1 MKCLRI
7 PNSAHFREV
16 TEIEHALKL
25 HKKILQENFESTFKP
40 DFQEEF
46 EDNDG
51 NLYSRK
57 QYIDMKRQGLI

>member
-1 MKCLRI
+1 MKCLGI
-7 PNSAHFREV
+7 PNTIHFKDV
-16 TEIEHALKL
+16 TEIEHALRL
-25 HKKILQENFESTFKP
+25 HKKILTENFESTFKP

-46 EDNDG
+46 EDGDG

>member
-7 PNSAHFREV
+7 PNTSHFKDV

-25 HKKILQENFESTFKP
+25 NKKLIQQNLEGNFKP

-46 EDNDG
+46 EDNEG

>member
-7 PNSAHFREV
+7 PNTSHFKDV
-16 TEIEHALKL
+16 TEIKHALEL
-25 HKKILQENFESTFKP
+25 HKKILQQNFQETFKP

>member
-1 MKCLRI
+1 MKCLGI
-7 PNSAHFREV
+7 PNTIHFKDV

-25 HKKILQENFESTFKP
+25 HKKILTENFESTFKP

-46 EDNDG
+46 EDLDG

>member
-25 HKKILQENFESTFKP
+25 HKKILKENFENSFKP

-57 QYIDMKRQGLI
+57 QFIDMKRQGLL

>member
-25 HKKILQENFESTFKP
+25 HKKILKENFESSFKP

-57 QYIDMKRQGLI
+57 QFIDMKRQGLL

>member
-7 PNSAHFREV
+7 PNTVHFKDV
-16 TEIEHALKL
+16 TDIEHALKL
-25 HKKILQENFESTFKP
+25 HKKILQDNFETTFKP

-46 EDNDG
+46 EDNSG

-57 QYIDMKRQGLI
+57 QYIDLKRQGLI